1 MIENFEQLHN
11 VWKTNKAL
19 DSTRINLTFD
29 DLTNSIMST
38 GPFSFYVIDFF
49 DMSLS
54 HISPSNFDMF
64 DFDPET
70 LTFNAVLATIHPDD
84 VELGCSGTIAK
95 EISLGKKVGII
106 DLTRGEL
113 GTRGS
118 VEIRNQEAA
127 AAAKI
132 LGVSVRENLDMR
144 DGFFVNDEAHQL
156 KIIKMIRKYQPEIV
170 ICNAIED
177 RHIDHG
183 KGSQLVSDACFL
195 SGLMKIE
202 TEINGE
208 NQKAWRP
215 KLVYHYMQWKNLTP
229 DFVVDITGFN
239 DKRVASILAYGSQ
252 FYNSN
257 SEEPETPIASKN
269 FLESLNYR
277 PKDLGRLIGTDY
289 AEGFTVERYLAV
301 NSLSDL
307 M

>member
-1 MIENFEQLHN
+1 M
-11 VWKTNKAL
+11 KL
-19 DSTRINLTFD
+19 DI
-29 DLTNSIMST
+29 
-38 GPFSFYVIDFF
+38 
-49 DMSLS
+49 
-54 HISPSNFDMF
+54 
-64 DFDPET
+64 
-70 LTFNAVLATIHPDD
+70 LAFGAHPDD
-84 VELGCSGTIAK
+84 VELGCSGTLAK

-156 KIIKMIRKYQPEIV
+156 KIIQMVRKYQPEIV
-170 ICNAIED
+170 ICNAIDD
-177 RHIDHG
+177 RHIDHS

-202 TEINGE
+202 TEINGKI
-208 NQKAWRP
+208 QVAWRP

-239 DKRVASILAYGSQ
+239 EKRVEAILAYSSQ

-257 SEEPETPIASKN
+257 SDEPETPIASKN
-269 FLESLNYR
+269 FLESLKYR

-307 M
+307 I